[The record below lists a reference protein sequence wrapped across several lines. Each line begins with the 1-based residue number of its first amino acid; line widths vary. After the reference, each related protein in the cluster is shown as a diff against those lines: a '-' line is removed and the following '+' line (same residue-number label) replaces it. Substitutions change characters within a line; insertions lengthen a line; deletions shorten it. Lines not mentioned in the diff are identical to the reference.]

1 MGKKNT
7 IFTLTLIF
15 LSIIFILGFALY
27 RCMLVNKRL
36 KAEMPSLTVGEKI
49 NYFDLNGV
57 DENKVDI
64 IAFRNSQPSLIFI
77 FSRPC
82 SPCNKN
88 IPYWEKIS
96 ELINGQVSIYGIILT
111 DLTEAY
117 NFADDAKLNFKI
129 YVPEDIKKFAEHFRI
144 KSNEAR
150 TIVYDGRVRL
160 IKLGDLDG
168 EAAVSIIKLARSLI

>member
-1 MGKKNT
+1 M
-7 IFTLTLIF
+7 
-15 LSIIFILGFALY
+15 
-27 RCMLVNKRL
+27 
-36 KAEMPSLTVGEKI
+36 
-49 NYFDLNGV
+49 
-57 DENKVDI
+57 
-64 IAFRNSQPSLIFI
+64 IFI

-96 ELINGQVSIYGIILT
+96 QLLNDQVSIYGIIPG

-117 NFADDAKLNFKI
+117 NFADKAKLNFKI
-129 YVPEDIKKFAEHFRI
+129 YVPEDIKKFAEHFRV

-150 TIVYDGRVRL
+150 TILYDGKVRL